1 MKLRMPEQ
9 VTGRMVLAAVVGF
22 FAVVIAVN
30 ATMAT
35 LAISTF
41 GGVETRNAYQAGIEF
56 SQEIAAARA
65 QQARNWKVEA
75 KVSPW
80 TPDGVSIDLS
90 VRDAAGRPITDTEFT
105 VILAHPANRREDQVV
120 ALDRIGA
127 GTYRGR
133 AEVAP
138 GQRDLV
144 VEGAKDDERIFRS
157 KSRIHIR

>member
-1 MKLRMPEQ
+1 
-9 VTGRMVLAAVVGF
+9 
-22 FAVVIAVN
+22 
-30 ATMAT
+30 
-35 LAISTF
+35 
-41 GGVETRNAYQAGIEF
+41 
-56 SQEIAAARA
+56 RA

-90 VRDAAGRPITDTEFT
+90 VRDAGGRPITDTEFT
-105 VILAHPANRREDQVV
+105 VILAHPAKRREDQGV

-157 KSRIHIR
+157 KSRIHIRSARTRCLDGRHSRFFQPRDDGCQRDLRNESRGRGRPL

>member
-1 MKLRMPEQ
+1 MRMPEQ
-9 VTGRMVLAAVVGF
+9 VTGRMVLAAIVGF

-30 ATMAT
+30 ATMAM

-41 GGVETRNAYQAGIEF
+41 GGVETRNAYQAGVEF

-80 TPDGVSIDLS
+80 NPEGVSIDLS
-90 VRDAAGRPITDTEFT
+90 VKDAAGRPVTDAEFT
-105 VILAHPANRREDQVV
+105 VILAHPANRREDHVV

-127 GTYRGR
+127 GAYRGR
-133 AEVAP
+133 ADVAQ

-144 VEGAKDDERIFRS
+144 VEGIKDDERVFRS